1 VGLEGAKLVTSEDTL
16 RRMGRGGQ
24 HFLAGSVAD
33 AEVSNTAELAQKL
46 DQLQPFIAA
55 FPPISQWVRD
65 HGFLWEFPAGI
76 HGPAC
81 IFWANR

>member
-33 AEVSNTAELAQKL
+33 AEVSNTPSWRRSWTNFSLL
-46 DQLQPFIAA
+46 
-55 FPPISQWVRD
+55 
-65 HGFLWEFPAGI
+65 
-76 HGPAC
+76 
-81 IFWANR
+81 